1 MKINHNQVNLS
12 VRELVEFALRQ
23 GSINTSIMSSNRA
36 LLGTLAHKKVQA
48 SMDEHY
54 EKEVR
59 LIHEET
65 VEEMLFVI
73 EGRAD
78 GVIRDLVGVTIDE
91 IKSTYTKLSTIDE
104 DYNPLH
110 WAQAKCYGYFFA
122 RQNQLQDITIRLTY
136 YQLETK
142 EIKHLSQ
149 NYTLEALE
157 IFFKELLLRYAK
169 WIKFYRDWCIQRDT
183 TLKGLV
189 FPFDRYRSGQR
200 ELAVSVYKSI
210 EAGNNLYVNA
220 PTGIGKTISTLFPTL
235 KAMGEG
241 HVSKI
246 FYLTAKTI
254 TRSVAEKAIYQLQEQ
269 HIALKT
275 ITLTAKD
282 KICFCEERICTPDY
296 CMYAEGHFD
305 RVEEALYDALTHQD
319 VFTRDVVTAYAKK
332 HKVCPFEFALDL
344 AIYVDVVICDYNYVF
359 DPQVALKRFL
369 DSESFVLLVDEAHN
383 LVDRAREMYSA
394 SISKRQF
401 LSAKASLGKGYPK
414 IREALNK
421 LNHYLIEVKHQY
433 IECAEVY
440 ISKEAP
446 KELYTKLRQVVQ
458 SVDFYLQQGQG
469 NTLPADVIEA
479 YFEAYQFGK
488 IYELFDEQY
497 VTYGYEKGSEVVVKM
512 FCIDPSVIL
521 TKILDQYHSSIF
533 FSATLLP
540 IDYYKEMLGGKETL
554 AIALP
559 SPFDEKKS
567 KRLIATDVSTRYK
580 HRNRSYSQII
590 HYIHN
595 LTVEKVGNYM
605 IFFPSYEYMEQ
616 IYQQFTEK
624 YPQVFVV
631 KQANEMKEEER
642 EQFLGQF
649 ETNPTGTV
657 IGFCVLG
664 GIFSE
669 GIDLREDRL
678 IGVMIVG
685 VGLPKIGEERDLIKH
700 YFDDKGKDGYHYAYT
715 YPGIN
720 KVLQAAGRLI
730 RTESDTGVIVFV
742 DDRYQSPLYQSL
754 MPPFYYPMR
763 LVRENSVGCE
773 VREFWFPNVK

>member
-1 MKINHNQVNLS
+1 MKMSHNKVNLS

-23 GSINTSIMSSNRA
+23 GSINASVMSSNRA

-48 SMDEHY
+48 SMNEHY

-59 LIHEET
+59 LIHEELAGEIT
-65 VEEMLFVI
+65 FII

-78 GVIRDLVGVTIDE
+78 GIIRDLVGVTVDE
-91 IKSTYTKLSTIDE
+91 IKSTYAKLSSIDE

-110 WAQAKCYGYFFA
+110 WAQAKCYAYFFA
-122 RQNQLQDITIRLTY
+122 LQNGLLEIGVRLTY

-142 EIKHLSQ
+142 EIKHLTKS
-149 NYTLEALE
+149 YTFGELEV
-157 IFFKELLLRYAK
+157 FFKDLITRYAK
-169 WIKFYRDWCIQRDT
+169 WIKFYMDWCIRRDA
-183 TLKGLV
+183 TLKQLV
-189 FPFDRYRSGQR
+189 FPFERYRKGQR

-241 HVSKI
+241 HVTKI

-254 TRSVAEKAIYQLQEQ
+254 TRAVAEQAVYQLQTQ
-269 HIALKT
+269 QIALKT

-282 KICFCEERICTPDY
+282 KICLCSERICTPDY
-296 CMYAEGHFD
+296 CMYADGHFD
-305 RVEEALYDALTHQD
+305 RVEEALYDALTNQD

-369 DSESFVLLVDEAHN
+369 DSESYVLLVDEAHN

-394 SISKRQF
+394 KISKRQF
-401 LSAKASLGKGYPK
+401 LSAKSSLGKGYPK
-414 IREALNK
+414 VREALNK
-421 LNHYLIEVKHQY
+421 LNQYLVEVKHQY
-433 IECAEVY
+433 IERAEVY

-469 NTLPADVIEA
+469 STLPADMIEA
-479 YFEAYQFGK
+479 YFEAYQFGR

-497 VTYGYEKGSEVVVKM
+497 ITYGYEKGSEVVIKM

-521 TKILDQYHSSIF
+521 KKIIDTYRGSIF

-540 IDYYKEMLGGKETL
+540 IDYYKEMLGGVETL

-559 SPFDEKKS
+559 SPFDNERS
-567 KRLIATDVSTRYK
+567 KRLVGVDVSTRYK
-580 HRNRSYSQII
+580 HRKMSYSQII
-590 HYIHN
+590 QYIHRV
-595 LTVEKVGNYM
+595 TVGKVGNYM
-605 IFFPSYEYMEQ
+605 IFFPSYEYMMTVHE
-616 IYQQFTEK
+616 QFTEN
-624 YPQVFVV
+624 YPQISVV
-631 KQANEMKEEER
+631 LQQNEMKEEER
-642 EQFLGQF
+642 EAFLEKF
-649 ETNPTGTV
+649 EENPQRTIV
-657 IGFCVLG
+657 GFCVLG

-669 GIDLREDRL
+669 GIDLKHDRL

-700 YFDDKGKDGYHYAYT
+700 YFDNKGKDGYHYAYT

-730 RTESDTGVIVFV
+730 RTEEDEGIILFV
-742 DDRYQSPLYQSL
+742 DDRYQTPLYQSL
-754 MPPFYYPMR
+754 MPDFYYPMR
-763 LVRENSVGCE
+763 LVRESSVGDE
-773 VREFWFPNVK
+773 IREFWFPNVK